1 MSIHELKN
9 DFRVYYLP
17 WIKYWGIGMV
27 LVYIGRGCDK
37 ILDQDDR
44 DMSLLGFLPALGI
57 LFLLVMIIASIYYWH
72 YKYYAPKRKRLILDG
87 RNLEQLKD
95 LGFNREEDFYHGSYK
110 GYDLLVVASTDP
122 KEGEWIEIST
132 TVVNKFHP
140 KVTIKELLKDYE
152 VLDLDEVWLV
162 KAKVGI
168 IFGRIPEYEVV
179 KATIDELI
187 EKLVTQRFA
196 PQTGVE

>member
-1 MSIHELKN
+1 
-9 DFRVYYLP
+9 
-17 WIKYWGIGMV
+17 MV

-37 ILDQDDR
+37 ILDKDDR

-57 LFLLVMIIASIYYWH
+57 LFLIVMFIASIYYWH
-72 YKYYAPKRKRLILDG
+72 YKYYAPKRKRSILDG

-95 LGFNREEDFYHGSYK
+95 LGLDKKEDFYYGSYK

-132 TVVNKFHP
+132 MVVNEFDP
-140 KVTIKELLKDYE
+140 KGTIKDLRKDYE
-152 VLDLDEVWLV
+152 LLDLDEVWQV

-168 IFGRIPEYEVV
+168 VFGRVPEYEVI

-187 EKLVTQRFA
+187 GKLVTQRFT
-196 PQTGVE
+196 PQTEVE